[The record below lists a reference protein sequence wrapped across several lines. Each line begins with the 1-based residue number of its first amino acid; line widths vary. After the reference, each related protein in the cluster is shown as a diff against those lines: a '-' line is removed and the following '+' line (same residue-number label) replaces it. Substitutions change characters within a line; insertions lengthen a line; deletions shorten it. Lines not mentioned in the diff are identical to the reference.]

1 MRGCRFLLA
10 PFILPCIYYQVSV
23 SVYFCSTT
31 EYLFHSFL
39 KGGAPMVNESVTN
52 SPTKVACNTMEIL
65 KVMEDILRK
74 MLVVI
79 GSSEIPR
86 LWSITDE

>member
-1 MRGCRFLLA
+1 
-10 PFILPCIYYQVSV
+10 
-23 SVYFCSTT
+23 
-31 EYLFHSFL
+31 
-39 KGGAPMVNESVTN
+39 MVNESVTN

-79 GSSEIPR
+79 GGSEIPR